1 LLSATS
7 QDVLARYHYDPFG
20 NELSRGGPLAHANV
34 YRFSSKER
42 HPQSGLYYYGARFY
56 EPGLQRWLNRDPLG
70 GEGGI
75 NLHAFV
81 HNDPINWIDT
91 DGFAPARGGGNSG
104 RSGGGGGSGGASRPT
119 QPTGPGGTWTRNDIK
134 EALARERSMS
144 RLERFQEQMEQDAIW
159 RQRIGR
165 PLRPGETVL
174 GPPGMWGTPCP
185 KPTPQPAPPAPPTSQ
200 SNQNAPPNIV
210 LNGQLHHAISR
221 TIYRQLERNEQTQG
235 LYRPRDPQ
243 FTTQAK
249 DPESHRGYQ
258 GWHRDLDAEVSLW
271 IRLNEPTQ
279 EQFENYV
286 RQRYQQ
292 PDLRGRFPC
301 GLK

>member
-1 LLSATS
+1 
-7 QDVLARYHYDPFG
+7 
-20 NELSRGGPLAHANV
+20 
-34 YRFSSKER
+34 
-42 HPQSGLYYYGARFY
+42 
-56 EPGLQRWLNRDPLG
+56 LQRWLNRDPLG
-70 GEGGI
+70 GDGGI

-81 HNDPINWIDT
+81 YNDPINWIDT

-104 RSGGGGGSGGASRPT
+104 RGGGGGGSGGASRPT

-221 TIYRQLERNEQTQG
+221 RVFDAIRDTPSLRGQYES
-235 LYRPRDPQ
+235 RDPR
-243 FTTQAK
+243 FTTRAK
-249 DPESHRGYQ
+249 DPGSHRGYQ
-258 GWHRDLDAEVSLW
+258 QWHRELDKEVSDW
-271 IRLNEPTQ
+271 IRAIEPTPL
-279 EQFENYV
+279 QFETYL
-286 RQRYQQ
+286 RERYEKG
-292 PDLRGRFPC
+292 DLLNRFPC